1 MNKSLDI
8 AWKSLN
14 KAKEELC
21 GDTVEIIRAED
32 SDIIVLS
39 DGMGSGVKA
48 NILATLSAKILGTM
62 FLQGAS
68 IELSAD
74 GPCREPFNVYFQ
86 GGLTFEHGRL
96 AIMAAAEKVGAK

>member
-21 GDTVEIIRAED
+21 GDTVEIIRTDD
-32 SDIIVLS
+32 SDILVLS

-48 NILATLSAKILGTM
+48 NILST
-62 FLQGAS
+62 
-68 IELSAD
+68 
-74 GPCREPFNVYFQ
+74 
-86 GGLTFEHGRL
+86 
-96 AIMAAAEKVGAK
+96 